1 MDKRTLLFYSESS
14 LEPGLRFEYDARVMV
29 EKACPGNGYMW
40 CEQNWW
46 WDPPVGDELIADTA
60 IKTLEPIQ
68 VPVGLIS
75 FVPDELH
82 KVWQTPKG
90 CCHQSSAAAVHAY
103 EPAITEITD
112 CS

>member
-60 IKTLEPIQ
+60 IKTLQ
-68 VPVGLIS
+68 VRAVTWIGLGRFIPRPRICKS
-75 FVPDELH
+75 YSRVL
-82 KVWQTPKG
+82 
-90 CCHQSSAAAVHAY
+90 
-103 EPAITEITD
+103 
-112 CS
+112 